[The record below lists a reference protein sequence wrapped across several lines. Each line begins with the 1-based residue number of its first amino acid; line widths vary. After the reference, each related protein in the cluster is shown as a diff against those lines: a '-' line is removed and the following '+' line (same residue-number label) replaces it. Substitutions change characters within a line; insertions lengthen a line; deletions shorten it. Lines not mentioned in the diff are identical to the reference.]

1 MVQSINDGSNNI
13 KLLQYIVSV
22 SQETFNSSKQKYPQ
36 NRCLINI
43 KQSNSSHK
51 SDSQSLGQVPT
62 INITS
67 LQVHGDELTTINK
80 GHKKFGLST

>member
-62 INITS
+62 TNITVEGKTRDNRERTEM
-67 LQVHGDELTTINK
+67 QITND
-80 GHKKFGLST
+80 